1 MMAPWL
7 AVTIV
12 LVALV
17 GMLAILKI
25 EQADADRPQKG
36 IAYDEA

>member
-1 MMAPWL
+1 MDPWL
-7 AVTIV
+7 AVSIV

-25 EQADADRPQKG
+25 EQTDAFKG
-36 IAYDEA
+36 DSYVEEGR